1 MANELLIALIHL
13 NLAAAGAVL
22 VVLMARP
29 AVRRHF
35 GPQIAYCLWI
45 CVPAAAAAALLPAA
59 MATRIFPPG
68 DGPHFDPIYDA
79 SQQLMQAPAMPLLGL
94 WLAGALIGAAMVAF
108 WQLRFLDLAR
118 RGLAGPAV
126 AGFFAPRIVMPA
138 DAATR
143 YSPEE
148 RVLIRAHERTHIDRG
163 DPRINGLIA
172 LAQCLSWFNPLV
184 HLGAREARLDQELA
198 CDAAV
203 LAHRSG
209 QKRRY
214 AETLLKT
221 QLGAIAAP
229 LGCHWLAG
237 AEPHP
242 LEQRITALRRPAPDF
257 QRQDIGTFVMAGAIV
272 LAAYGAWK
280 AQSPAPAE
288 GMPPIY
294 VPVESEHHMQAII
307 VSPIYR

>member
-1 MANELLIALIHL
+1 VIALI
-13 NLAAAGAVL
+13 
-22 VVLMARP
+22 
-29 AVRRHF
+29 
-35 GPQIAYCLWI
+35 
-45 CVPAAAAAALLPAA
+45 
-59 MATRIFPPG
+59 
-68 DGPHFDPIYDA
+68 
-79 SQQLMQAPAMPLLGL
+79 
-94 WLAGALIGAAMVAF
+94 
-108 WQLRFLDLAR
+108 
-118 RGLAGPAV
+118 
-126 AGFFAPRIVMPA
+126 
-138 DAATR
+138 
-143 YSPEE
+143 
-148 RVLIRAHERTHIDRG
+148 
-163 DPRINGLIA
+163 
-172 LAQCLSWFNPLV
+172 QCLSWFNPLI
-184 HLGAREARLDQELA
+184 HLAAREARLDQELA

-203 LAHRSG
+203 LAHRAG

-237 AEPHP
+237 AAPHP
-242 LEQRITALRRPAPDF
+242 LEQRIKALRRPAPDF

-294 VPVESEHHMQAII
+294 VPVEVEHHMQAII